1 MTIVDERKHGPLM
14 TRRGFLAAAGAAG
27 AAAFLLVNAPQ
38 VAAAINNSNLK
49 LVWLRGAG
57 CGGCTASLLNGGSPE
72 VLTALNKIKLDLAY
86 HDELM
91 LQQGVFVDGSPA
103 SDAGH
108 NSNVLLKELADAGGY
123 VLVLEGA
130 IPDGPEGTGKYC
142 MSGAVPFKQLF
153 IDAASLASCI
163 VATGTC
169 ASYGGIS
176 RSLKITDCIGASFS
190 GASGLEG
197 ATTRYGLD
205 KKVINVPGCPSN
217 PDWLLLVLADVLSDR
232 DVAIDMYGRPKAF
245 FGSAVHESCPRR
257 GEFDRAVRDNEF
269 SAGNCLYNL
278 GCKGPLAYADCPTRR
293 WNGAVSMCTQSG
305 GPCIACVEPEFPG
318 AFMPFFKRVESKN
331 ILADLDVD
339 TGAKILIGSTVIGA
353 GIHAVKRLAI
363 GESGRDEERG
373 GKK

>member
-1 MTIVDERKHGPLM
+1 M

-27 AAAFLLVNAPQ
+27 AAVFLMANAPR
-38 VAAAINNSNLK
+38 VAAAIEGSNRK

-57 CGGCTASLLNGGSPE
+57 CGGCTSSLLNGGSPE
-72 VLTALNKIKLDLAY
+72 VLTALNKIRLDLTY

-91 LQQGVFVDGSPA
+91 PQQGVFVEGSPA
-103 SDAGH
+103 GDAGH

-130 IPDGPEGTGKYC
+130 IPDGPGGTGKYY

-153 IDAASLASCI
+153 TDVARNASCI

-176 RSLKITDCIGASFS
+176 RSGNTDCVGAAFS
-190 GASGLEG
+190 GTSRAG
-197 ATTRYGLD
+197 ATTRYGID

-217 PDWLLLVLADVLSDR
+217 PDWLLLTLADVLSDR
-232 DVAIDMYGRPKAF
+232 DVAVDMYGRPAAF
-245 FGSAVHESCPRR
+245 FGSPVHESCPRR
-257 GEFDRAVRDNEF
+257 GAFDRAVRDAGF
-269 SAGNCLYNL
+269 SSGGCLYNL

-293 WNGAVSMCTQSG
+293 WNGAVGMCTQSG
-305 GPCIACVEPEFPG
+305 GPCIACVEPGFPD
-318 AFMPFFKRVESKN
+318 AFMPFFRKAESRD
-331 ILADLDVD
+331 IFADLDVD
-339 TGAKILIGSTVIGA
+339 TGAKVIIGATVIGA
-353 GIHAVKRLAI
+353 GVHAVKRLAI
-363 GESGRDEERG
+363 GESGREKE